1 MVRAPSGFW
10 APGLEGPGLGT
21 ISLKSVAEPK
31 WIFAFDKKKK
41 KKKCDRGTPP
51 SSEEQ
56 SQRLVRHGRMGVARG
71 SSHILSS
78 HAITSDGWTHRFTN
92 S

>member
-1 MVRAPSGFW
+1 MVRASSGYW

-31 WIFAFDKKKK
+31 WIFTFKK

-56 SQRLVRHGRMGVARG
+56 SQCLVRHGRMGVARG

-78 HAITSDGWTHRFTN
+78 HAITSDSWTHRFTD